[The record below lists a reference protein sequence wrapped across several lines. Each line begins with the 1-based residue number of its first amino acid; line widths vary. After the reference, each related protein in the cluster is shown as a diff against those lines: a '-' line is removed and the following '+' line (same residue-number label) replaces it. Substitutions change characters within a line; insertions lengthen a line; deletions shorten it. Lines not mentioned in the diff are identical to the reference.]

1 MTLGMRVSQILM
13 PDAKEVQRSIC
24 LASSAVAPA
33 GLSAGCVDRK
43 FMSAQ
48 RAVMIIKKPR
58 VGPYATTVLWR
69 MDFEETLL

>member
-13 PDAKEVQRSIC
+13 PDAKEVQGSIC
-24 LASSAVAPA
+24 IASSAVAPA

-58 VGPYATTVLWR
+58 PAHATTVLWR
-69 MDFEETLL
+69 MDFKETLL